1 MQPLA
6 RRPARLSVRP
16 ASQPQVQQM
25 VRPLALRRLL
35 RQLVALQRLL
45 QQLVDRHERAR
56 LSQTTQWPPLPWKV

>member
-16 ASQPQVQQM
+16 AVRQPSQPQMRQM
-25 VRPLALRRLL
+25 VRPLTL